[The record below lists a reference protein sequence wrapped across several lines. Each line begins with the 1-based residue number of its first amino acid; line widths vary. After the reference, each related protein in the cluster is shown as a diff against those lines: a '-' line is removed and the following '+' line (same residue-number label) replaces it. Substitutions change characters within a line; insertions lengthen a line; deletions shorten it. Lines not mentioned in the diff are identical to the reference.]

1 MGWFTQ
7 RRNTSDTGE
16 ARDEEHADEEDGK
29 QEYEGEDEDEMNG
42 EEEIEEESTTSCCGR
57 VCVCLQV
64 WPWIA
69 MAAIALLITGLVMW
83 ASTTSPALGKTKDA
97 FEIAGAE
104 IGNVV
109 AVANGFIA
117 IMTSLSAIMIA
128 VVTFIAISRFEL
140 DIFERKLDPR
150 RFRYLA
156 TQTVGVFTLILL
168 SVIFIGMCVSLHNE
182 ATQTHM
188 QA

>member
-1 MGWFTQ
+1 MGWLT
-7 RRNTSDTGE
+7 RRTKSDTGG
-16 ARDEEHADEEDGK
+16 ASDKQHVDEEDGK
-29 QEYEGEDEDEMNG
+29 EEYKG
-42 EEEIEEESTTSCCGR
+42 EEEIEEEIEEEEESMTSCCGR

-168 SVIFIGMCVSLHNE
+168 SVIFIGTRWWC
-182 ATQTHM
+182 Q
-188 QA
+188 